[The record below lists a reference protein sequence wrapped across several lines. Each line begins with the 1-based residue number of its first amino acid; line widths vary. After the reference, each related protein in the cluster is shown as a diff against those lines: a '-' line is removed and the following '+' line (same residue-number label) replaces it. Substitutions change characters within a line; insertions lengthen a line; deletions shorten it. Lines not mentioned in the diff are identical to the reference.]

1 MCDWQTILTCACN
14 ELTSFEYVVQAMTGN
29 WSYWIFRN
37 FAWKNSWDHL
47 WSTYFRRVSAFWNH
61 CASVRLP
68 SVRFSSLCFFGAKWI
83 IEHNQAAHLAWPT
96 TWPFGLLRPLV
107 YSAQIRD
114 QPKSRFL
121 GSAKMKVHGIMVLD
135 AILFGVSILSLVNTD
150 CDTYMQIRYH
160 SRFFDCILHPNL
172 SATLDTD
179 QKLPLSCLRI
189 SYQSLAECHLP

>member
-1 MCDWQTILTCACN
+1 MDHTCACN
-14 ELTSFEYVVQAMTGN
+14 ELTSFEYDRKLKL
-29 WSYWIFRN
+29 FN
-37 FAWKNSWDHL
+37 FQKLAWKNLWDHL

-114 QPKSRFL
+114 QPKPRFL

-135 AILFGVSILSLVNTD
+135 AISFGVSILSLVNTD
-150 CDTYMQIRYH
+150 CDTYK
-160 SRFFDCILHPNL
+160 
-172 SATLDTD
+172 LDTIQD
-179 QKLPLSCLRI
+179 FLI
-189 SYQSLAECHLP
+189 A